1 MEKLE
6 EKQEL
11 TYYQKNREKISE
23 KAKKKYAEDAEFRKK
38 KIESAKKNYHARQ
51 LKKKQKQIESLG
63 KTK

>member
-23 KAKKKYAEDAEFRKK
+23 KAKKKYAEDAEFLT
-38 KIESAKKNYHARQ
+38 SAFPTLRCLPVLVLNHLAYQ
-51 LKKKQKQIESLG
+51 QILVH
-63 KTK
+63 